1 MSISIFT
8 ITHVPFTPP
17 EDPIY
22 IPLQVGHALHDDYGY
37 QGDDT
42 GDNISDKNPYYS
54 ELTGL
59 YWIWKNYTDAD
70 YLGLCHYRRYFL
82 NQGGTLMTES
92 DYMHIM
98 SEYDVIIAKP
108 SLGEYDYRTVYARS
122 HDIRNLD
129 MTGEVI
135 RRLYPDYY
143 ETFETVV
150 ADHHCYV
157 GNLFAAPKAVFHAYC
172 EWLFTIFFALEG
184 QIDWSSY
191 DDYHKRVFGFLSEQ
205 LLIVWIKYNN
215 LSCYE
220 APYSLS
226 QEKAETILLKEN
238 IKKYIANADLAGAY
252 QCLNKTLEKR
262 PDLLL
267 KMSDFGQELKTIEHI
282 INACRV
288 EQEADLPTL
297 LQFSRELD
305 ILIKHFRL
313 LVQILENIKIGTVT
327 EEELQYLI
335 DCKVSYKGLVYII
348 QNFMPL
354 AAQPLGILN
363 QLAVIYANAGLNLV
377 SLSFLE
383 EALSIRE
390 TDKTTLSNIVAVLQN
405 MGQIEMAEEYA
416 QLLNAPSAKR
426 IAVFTGSEIPILT
439 YISEQYIAA
448 LEALGHTVFRYNTRH
463 FEESFNALFAF
474 QQHGLDAV
482 IIFNNVGFQM
492 LLDSG
497 ESLWDLWNVPCYNI
511 IVDHPMYYFD
521 TLDQAPSMGVVACAD
536 RYHTDYIKRFYP
548 TVSKTIFLPTAG
560 ECLKPF
566 EKLKPFKER
575 SIDVLFIGG
584 YKYDPSHPN
593 DAFADQLT
601 EYLMT
606 HPSETFE
613 AALEHCL
620 QVSHRHLSNE
630 ELKECIQQ
638 YRFIDMNVAG
648 FFRLEILRVL
658 VNAGIPV
665 TVYGNNF
672 ETTDLYHHP
681 NFLYK
686 GCCTT
691 EEGIR
696 LMEDSKIVLNQ
707 LAWFKAGASER
718 IFEAMLQGSV
728 AVTDDSAY
736 LREHF
741 EDSADIKFY
750 SLSQLNALP
759 DIVRSI
765 LTDYDLAETIRRN
778 AYEKA
783 FHQHTW
789 LQRASILMDDLDR
802 HTPIA

>member
-1 MSISIFT
+1 M
-8 ITHVPFTPP
+8 
-17 EDPIY
+17 
-22 IPLQVGHALHDDYGY
+22 
-37 QGDDT
+37 
-42 GDNISDKNPYYS
+42 
-54 ELTGL
+54 
-59 YWIWKNYTDAD
+59 
-70 YLGLCHYRRYFL
+70 
-82 NQGGTLMTES
+82 
-92 DYMHIM
+92 
-98 SEYDVIIAKP
+98 
-108 SLGEYDYRTVYARS
+108 
-122 HDIRNLD
+122 
-129 MTGEVI
+129 
-135 RRLYPDYY
+135 
-143 ETFETVV
+143 
-150 ADHHCYV
+150 
-157 GNLFAAPKAVFHAYC
+157 
-172 EWLFTIFFALEG
+172 
-184 QIDWSSY
+184 
-191 DDYHKRVFGFLSEQ
+191 
-205 LLIVWIKYNN
+205 IVWIKYNN

-282 INACRV
+282 INSCRV
-288 EQEADLPTL
+288 EQEAGLPTL

-313 LVQILENIKIGTVT
+313 LIQILENIKIGTVT

-405 MGQIEMAEEYA
+405 MGQIEMAAEYA
-416 QLLNAPSAKR
+416 QLLNAPLAKR
-426 IAVFTGSEIPILT
+426 IAVFTGFPIPILT
-439 YISEQYIAA
+439 YIAEQYISA
-448 LEALGHTVFRYNTRH
+448 LETLGHTVFRYDAQC
-463 FEESFNALFAF
+463 FEESFHALFTF
-474 QQHGLDAV
+474 QQHGLDA
-482 IIFNNVGFQM
+482 IITLNNMGFQM
-492 LLDSG
+492 LLKSE
-497 ESLWDLWNVPCYNI
+497 ESLWDLWDVPCYNI
-511 IVDHPMYYFD
+511 IVDHPMYYFE
-521 TLDQAPSMGVVACAD
+521 TLDHAPSKGVVACAD

-548 TVSKTIFLPTAG
+548 NVTRTIFLPTAG
-560 ECLKPF
+560 EYLKPF
-566 EKLKPFKER
+566 EALKPFAER

-584 YKYDPSHPN
+584 YKYRQDHPD
-593 DAFADQLT
+593 DAFAAQLA
-601 EYLMT
+601 EYLVT

-613 AALEHCL
+613 SALEYCL
-620 QVSHRHLSNE
+620 QVNHRHLSNE
-630 ELKECIQQ
+630 DLKKCIQQ

-648 FFRLEILRVL
+648 FFRLEILRTL
-658 VNAGIPV
+658 VNAGITV
-665 TVYGNNF
+665 TVYGNNY
-672 ETTDLYHHP
+672 EGSDLYHHP
-681 NFLYK
+681 NFIYK
-686 GCCTT
+686 GRCTT

-718 IFEAMLQGSV
+718 IFEAMLQGAV

-736 LREHF
+736 LREYF

-759 DIVRSI
+759 DIIRSI
-765 LTDYDLAETIRRN
+765 LTDYDLAETIRCN

-783 FHQHTW
+783 FQQHTW
-789 LQRASILMDDLDR
+789 LQRASFLMDDLDR